1 MATLFRLPYT
11 RTKKDREVQ
20 YIVDRGSATVN
31 VLSQLSASYHT
42 LPGME
47 KAAYQSEVDA
57 LEADN
62 AALRSHLD
70 AIAALL
76 PQLDTRAEALD
87 EKNQAALKTLSG
99 LLHQRP
105 EAALLAQ
112 ITGPKRRKKSP
123 PPTP

>member
-20 YIVDRGSATVN
+20 YIVERGTATVN
-31 VLSQLSASYHT
+31 VLNQLPVNFHQ

-47 KAAYQSEVDA
+47 KPDYQSEVDA

-62 AALRSHLD
+62 AALRGHLD

-76 PQLDTRAEALD
+76 PKLDQKAEALD
-87 EKNQAALKTLSG
+87 EKNQAALRTLSG

-105 EAALLAQ
+105 EAVLLAQ

-123 PPTP
+123 PPTS